1 MPETS
6 SPTGPPADPTNQDD
20 GATSDPVTTD
30 PATAYSTSEKP
41 LNIGQFDVKDPNAW
55 FFKAEMIFRIR
66 NIRSESRKAEL
77 IMESLPPPCWNV
89 VGKFFDETASPTYA
103 QVKEELLEHWDT
115 PPASR
120 AKQFFDYFNST
131 AGDTNIST
139 MYHTLET
146 LTTIPKS
153 TTREKTALN
162 LVMEMTLQLYPTQV
176 RAQLPDYTGM
186 DVKAFLRQADRILS
200 AYTPPKSLAA
210 ATIEEE
216 EETEEVAAPLRR
228 ERRHFTKQSHFQ
240 QKKKKPDVCFY
251 HSRFGKDAFRCQSPC
266 KFSKND

>member
-1 MPETS
+1 MPDTS
-6 SPTGPPADPTNQDD
+6 PSPPGTPAE
-20 GATSDPVTTD
+20 ATSQDEGSAANATD
-30 PATAYSTSEKP
+30 TAFHTSEKP
-41 LNIGQFDVKDPNAW
+41 LNIGLFDVKDPNAW

-77 IMESLPPPCWNV
+77 IMESLPPACWNV
-89 VGKFFDETASPTYA
+89 VGKFFDETVSPTYA

-162 LVMEMTLQLYPTQV
+162 LIMEMTLQLYPTQV

-186 DVKAFLRQADRILS
+186 DVKHFLRQADRILA
-200 AYTPPKSLAA
+200 AYTTPKTLAA
-210 ATIEEE
+210 ATIHDDEKED
-216 EETEEVAAPLRR
+216 TEEVAAPLRR
-228 ERRHFTKQSHFQ
+228 E
-240 QKKKKPDVCFY
+240 KKPFQRRTNNQQTRKNKSDICFY
-251 HSRFGKDAFRCQSPC
+251 HYRFGKEAYRCQPPC
-266 KFSKND
+266 RYSKNE